1 MRPPRKIIEQRP
13 KPSIGISGEKH
24 HEPVR
29 ENLGG
34 YAMSFLKY
42 LFPTLGNLIL
52 ILLAMLFLGAGIL
65 LSGYTGNLD
74 EIALERAVMIGIG
87 IVIAIFV
94 GYRIRR
100 QRQINY

>member
-1 MRPPRKIIEQRP
+1 MGFI
-13 KPSIGISGEKH
+13 
-24 HEPVR
+24 
-29 ENLGG
+29 
-34 YAMSFLKY
+34 KY
-42 LFPTLGNLIL
+42 LFPTLGNLVL

-74 EIALERAVMIGIG
+74 EIALERAVLIGIG

-100 QRQINY
+100 QRQITNLPKL